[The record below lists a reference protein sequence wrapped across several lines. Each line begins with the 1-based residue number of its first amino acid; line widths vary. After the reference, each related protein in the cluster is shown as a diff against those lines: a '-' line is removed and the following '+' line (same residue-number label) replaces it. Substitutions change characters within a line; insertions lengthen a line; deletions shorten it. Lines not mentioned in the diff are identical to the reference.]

1 MKRLLPRLQDGKE
14 TEVVMVT
21 LPETTPVYESMRLQE
36 DLDRAGIAHTWWVVN
51 NSMLTSGTTNPM
63 LLARAQNEN
72 TWIDKVAELSNN
84 HYGVVE
90 WHAEEI
96 SGAALHNIL
105 N

>member
-1 MKRLLPRLQDGKE
+1 
-14 TEVVMVT
+14 
-21 LPETTPVYESMRLQE
+21 
-36 DLDRAGIAHTWWVVN
+36 
-51 NSMLTSGTTNPM
+51 M

-72 TWIDKVAELSNN
+72 AWIDKVAELSDN
-84 HYGVVE
+84 HYAVVE